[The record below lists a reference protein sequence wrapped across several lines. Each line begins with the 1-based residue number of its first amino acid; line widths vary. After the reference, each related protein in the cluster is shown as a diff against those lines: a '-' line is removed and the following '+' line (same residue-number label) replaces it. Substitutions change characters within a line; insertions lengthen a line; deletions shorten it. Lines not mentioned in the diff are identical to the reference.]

1 MNKDQIKG
9 RVEEAKGTLKEKAG
23 QLTGNPDLED
33 RGTVEK
39 VSGNVR
45 KTFGDVKENI
55 KDQWQ
60 KP

>member
-9 RVEEAKGTLKEKAG
+9 RVEEVKGMVKEKTG
-23 QLTGNPDLED
+23 QVTGNPDLED
-33 RGTVEK
+33 RGTLEK
-39 VSGNVR
+39 VSGNAR

-55 KDQWQ
+55 KDQWK